1 MSGSIDAGLDQ
12 VGWYQSQATRVS
24 AEEFLMTPARK
35 VRGNFVVRPS
45 SMAEALALSVVVENG
60 TVAHSIIRRTP
71 EGFVVKLDDEVS
83 PAFPS
88 VRELL
93 ESIKPHVEVS
103 VALGLLNDDRSVSS
117 RLRAVAGNGGDGG
130 GGDDSSFESESADVT

>member
-1 MSGSIDAGLDQ
+1 
-12 VGWYQSQATRVS
+12 
-24 AEEFLMTPARK
+24 
-35 VRGNFVVRPS
+35 
-45 SMAEALALSVVVENG
+45 MAEALALSVVVDSG
-60 TVAHSIIRRTP
+60 GAMSGGALDHSSHAQRA
-71 EGFVVKLDDEVS
+71 FVVKLDDEVS

-103 VALGLLNDDRSVSS
+103 VALGLLSDDRSVSS
-117 RLRAVAGNGGDGG
+117 RLRAVAGNGSGGD